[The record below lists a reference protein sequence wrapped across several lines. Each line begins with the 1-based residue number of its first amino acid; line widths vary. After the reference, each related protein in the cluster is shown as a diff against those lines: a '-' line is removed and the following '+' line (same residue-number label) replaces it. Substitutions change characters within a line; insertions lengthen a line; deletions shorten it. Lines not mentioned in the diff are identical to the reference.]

1 MLEINWI
8 KERIRKGQYY
18 FSRHGDQERQN
29 DNLAIVEVE
38 EALLAGQILEEYEDT
53 GRGDSCLT
61 VGFTQ
66 QGKPIHIICAEM
78 DDLLVIVTVYI
89 PSPPTFINPFERK

>member
-1 MLEINWI
+1 MLETTWV
-8 KERIRKGQYY
+8 KEKTRKGQYY

-29 DNLAIVEVE
+29 DNLSIVEVE
-38 EALLAGQILEEYEDT
+38 EALLTGRILEEYKDT

-61 VGFTQ
+61 VGFTK

-89 PSPPTFINPFERK
+89 PTPPKFTNPFERK